1 MHNNRPR
8 TTYPLTQLAALI
20 GALLSPAVQAVQPG
34 ASFDIASG
42 VTVTSTQ
49 KLDDNQSGMIQTGGA
64 LNVAGANAVNAP
76 GNAVQI
82 TNSGTLSTTGNGAL
96 GINSTGANAIISS
109 SGTLLTTGIGAYGIW
124 STGTNATVTNS
135 GSIATTGVFAVG
147 IVSIGD
153 NATVSNSGSIATTSD
168 FAYGIY
174 SSGANATVTNNGS
187 IATTGGFFLVG
198 IVSIGD
204 NATVSNSGSIAT
216 TGDSSYG
223 IYSGGANST
232 VTNTGSI
239 ATTGVFA
246 LGILSIGDNSTV
258 TNTGSISVSGTNS
271 IGIQSLGTNGVIN
284 LSGLVSATG
293 AGAKAIFGAG
303 NQTLNLLPNAAVIG
317 PIDLG
322 AGTNR
327 VNVTTAAAPS
337 TTLSITN
344 PGTITQSGKGLSLVS
359 GNTIVIADTSNLT
372 ANQASLGLASSTLF
386 QAVNQQLNQSA
397 PAPQPVKVA
406 ANELTPGMLHQDPG
420 PAAWGHVFGGQAR
433 RDDSGAALAYKDNG
447 YGLIGGYEQTLS
459 EYRVGVFG
467 GVSRSTLDTDTS
479 SISTDSDSVFL
490 GVYGQY
496 ASSDW
501 LVNGSLAA
509 GYVSYDNKR
518 LVLDN
523 LSGYQSA
530 KSDYHSTY
538 LSPSVAVIRIF
549 DMGDGLSLRPSAQ
562 LNYTYGWLSSYD
574 EKGTTRSNLSVGSRN
589 ASVLNSRVQV
599 AIRQELADHQGEF
612 EFRAGASNSNY
623 GNDRVKISLQG
634 GAATNFGITG
644 TSSLTGGYVGA
655 SGRIALKNEL
665 SLVGDVEYTQ
675 SSSDTHAAVGY
686 MGMEYRF

>member
-1 MHNNRPR
+1 MLSISTAGNI
-8 TTYPLTQLAALI
+8 LADGI
-20 GALLSPAVQAVQPG
+20 S
-34 ASFDIASG
+34 S
-42 VTVTSTQ
+42 
-49 KLDDNQSGMIQTGGA
+49 
-64 LNVAGANAVNAP
+64 AGANAT
-76 GNAVQI
+76 I
-82 TNSGTLSTTGNGAL
+82 
-96 GINSTGANAIISS
+96 
-109 SGTLLTTGIGAYGIW
+109 
-124 STGTNATVTNS
+124 TNS
-135 GSIATTGVFAVG
+135 GSIKTVGVNSWGIFSTGANVT
-147 IVSIGD
+147 I
-153 NATVSNSGSIATTSD
+153 TNSGSIT
-168 FAYGIY
+168 
-174 SSGANATVTNNGS
+174 
-187 IATTGGFFLVG
+187 TTGNSSTAFF
-198 IVSIGD
+198 
-204 NATVSNSGSIAT
+204 
-216 TGDSSYG
+216 
-223 IYSGGANST
+223 SGGANSII
-232 VTNTGSI
+232 TNTGSI
-239 ATTGVFA
+239 VTTGNNSA
-246 LGILSIGDNSTV
+246 GLSSSGVNATV

-271 IGIQSLGTNGVIN
+271 IGIQSIGANGVIN

-293 AGAKAIFGAG
+293 AGAKAIAGAN
-303 NQTLNLLPNAAVIG
+303 NQTLNLLSNAAVIG

-397 PAPQPVKVA
+397 SAPQPVKVA
-406 ANELTPGMLHQDPG
+406 ANEMTPGMLHQDPG

-447 YGLIGGYEQTLS
+447 YGLIGGYEQTLM
-459 EYRVGVFG
+459 EHRVGVFG
-467 GVSRSTLDTDTS
+467 GVSRSTLDTDTA

-496 ASSDW
+496 ASGDW

-523 LSGYQSA
+523 LSGYESA

-623 GNDRVKISLQG
+623 GNDRVKINLQG

-686 MGMEYRF
+686 LGMEYRF